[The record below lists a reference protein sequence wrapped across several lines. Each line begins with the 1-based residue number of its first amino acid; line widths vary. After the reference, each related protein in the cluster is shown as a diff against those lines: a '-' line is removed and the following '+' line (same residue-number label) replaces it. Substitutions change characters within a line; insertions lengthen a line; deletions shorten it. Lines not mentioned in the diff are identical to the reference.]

1 MMWAPIWT
9 AVVFAGGIFLGMIVL
24 IEAGRRIG
32 ARRYREDHEGADAG
46 ITEVESAVFALL
58 GLLIAF
64 TFSGA
69 ANRFDDRRKL
79 VALEV
84 NAIGTA
90 WLRIDLL
97 PAEAQPGMRELFRRY
112 LDARNESYRR
122 IRDRNAALAEHARAL
137 SLQNRIWTEAMS
149 ALRRTPPGSAEIL
162 VVPALNEM
170 FDVVTTRRNAMSIHP
185 PLVIFGMLGLL
196 SLLSAALAGY
206 AMAEGKS
213 RSWLHVLGFAFV
225 LSVTVYVILDV
236 EYPRLGLIRMDDSD
250 QLMHQLR
257 QGMGGET
264 APAD

>member
-112 LDARNESYRR
+112 LD
-122 IRDRNAALAEHARAL
+122 
-137 SLQNRIWTEAMS
+137 
-149 ALRRTPPGSAEIL
+149 
-162 VVPALNEM
+162 
-170 FDVVTTRRNAMSIHP
+170 
-185 PLVIFGMLGLL
+185 
-196 SLLSAALAGY
+196 
-206 AMAEGKS
+206 
-213 RSWLHVLGFAFV
+213 
-225 LSVTVYVILDV
+225 
-236 EYPRLGLIRMDDSD
+236 
-250 QLMHQLR
+250 
-257 QGMGGET
+257 
-264 APAD
+264 